1 MTCNY
6 YFAIMQSLASN
17 LILTKEIAV
26 VKVIFS
32 EQEKE
37 LERVR
42 RRMDRFDAVVAE
54 YLRSNRKT
62 VEYLSKS
69 VGCDP
74 SSLWR
79 YRRKEEYFKKAPL
92 DVVCGCLRMAN
103 VSNENLRYI
112 LGLPTGRSTADE
124 N

>member
-1 MTCNY
+1 M
-6 YFAIMQSLASN
+6 
-17 LILTKEIAV
+17 
-26 VKVIFS
+26 KVIFS

-37 LERVR
+37 NERIR
-42 RRMDRFDAVVAE
+42 KRMDRFDAVVAE

-62 VEYLSKS
+62 VEYLSKK

-92 DVVCGCLRMAN
+92 EIVAGCLRVAN

-112 LGLPTGRSTADE
+112 LGLPTGRGIADE

>member
-1 MTCNY
+1 M
-6 YFAIMQSLASN
+6 
-17 LILTKEIAV
+17 
-26 VKVIFS
+26 KVIFS
-32 EQEKE
+32 EEDKE
-37 LERVR
+37 FQKLR

-62 VEYLSKS
+62 VEELAKK

-92 DVVCGCLRMAN
+92 EIVAGCLRMAN

-112 LGLPTGRSTADE
+112 LGLPIGRSTVDE

>member
-1 MTCNY
+1 M
-6 YFAIMQSLASN
+6 
-17 LILTKEIAV
+17 

-32 EQEKE
+32 EQERE
-37 LERVR
+37 MERVHK
-42 RRMDRFDAVVAE
+42 RMDRFDAVVAE
-54 YLRSNRKT
+54 YIRSNRKT
-62 VEYLSKS
+62 VEYVAQM

-79 YRRKEEYFKKAPL
+79 YRRREEYFQKAPFEII
-92 DVVCGCLRMAN
+92 CTCLRLAN

-112 LGLPTGRSTADE
+112 CGLSTGRSSSGE

>member
-1 MTCNY
+1 MKV
-6 YFAIMQSLASN
+6 MLSEKD
-17 LILTKEIAV
+17 KE
-26 VKVIFS
+26 
-32 EQEKE
+32 EEK
-37 LERVR
+37 LRK
-42 RRMDRFDAVVAE
+42 RMDRFDSVVHE

-62 VEYLSKS
+62 VEELSLK

-79 YRRKEEYFKKAPL
+79 YRRKVEYFQKAPL
-92 DVVCGCLRMAN
+92 EIIASCLRLAN

-112 LGLPTGRSTADE
+112 LGLPTGRITYE